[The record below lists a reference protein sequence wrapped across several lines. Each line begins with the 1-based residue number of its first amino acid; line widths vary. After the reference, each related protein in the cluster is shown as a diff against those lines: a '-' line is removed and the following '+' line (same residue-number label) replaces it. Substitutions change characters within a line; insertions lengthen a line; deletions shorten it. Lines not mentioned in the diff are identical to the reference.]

1 MAIPNDTLKLIRKYA
16 VKNAIDYGKAKAA
29 NVLGKVASGT
39 PKEQLSE
46 LRAAIDKVVEEV
58 NSLPKEALLEEYR
71 PYEGEFEE
79 QHERR
84 VESSSKPRMVLDGA
98 EKGAFVTRFPPE
110 PTGYMTIGHAKA
122 AFLVSEFA
130 KIYDGKLLLYFDDSN
145 PEKERQEYVDAF
157 KKDLEWLGIRF
168 DREYYASDSIEKMYD
183 YTRKLIGSGN
193 AYACGCGAD
202 EMKENRFNGTECAH
216 RNATAQESL
225 EKFDAMLGGKY
236 GKGEMVIR
244 FKGDMGSQNTALRDP
259 TIMRIKKDR
268 HYRQGDK
275 YTTWP
280 TYDLNTPIN
289 DSLNGVTDVLRDKNY
304 ELRDPLYDMVLDALG
319 LRKPRIHSDAR
330 LSIKGQPKQKRE
342 IRKLVADRL
351 VEGYDDPRL
360 VTIIALRR
368 RGIQP
373 EAIRRFVLSFGM
385 SKMDSVVGMD
395 LLLAENKKI
404 IDPTAKR
411 LYYVPAPVDINI
423 GNFSARKVELK
434 LHPTANLGER
444 EYTVNNNF
452 YISGDDAA
460 TLKEGDVIKLKDLVG
475 LKVRMVDDSW
485 TGEQSDEETG
495 RKFQWVCD
503 GNYINCS
510 VLVPGDPLDDEG
522 NFRKDSL
529 RTNNGYIESYAK
541 ELEEREVVQLER
553 FGFCILDSKREMRF
567 IFISK

>member
-1 MAIPNDTLKLIRKYA
+1 MAIPNDTIKLIRKYA

-39 PKEQLSE
+39 PKEQLGE
-46 LRAAIDKVVEEV
+46 LRAEIDRTVDEV
-58 NSLPKEALLEEYR
+58 NSLSKEELLKEYK

-98 EKGAFVTRFPPE
+98 VNGSFVTRFPPE

-157 KKDLEWLGIRF
+157 KKDLEWLGIKF
-168 DREYYASDSIEKMYD
+168 GREYYASDSIEKMYD

-193 AYACGCGAD
+193 AYACGCSAD
-202 EMKENRFNGTECAH
+202 EMKLKRFDGAECGH
-216 RNATAQESL
+216 RDAPAKESS
-225 EKFDAMLGGKY
+225 EKFEAMLSGKY
-236 GKGEMVIR
+236 GEGEMVIR
-244 FKGDMGSQNTALRDP
+244 FRGEMGSQNTALRDP
-259 TIMRIKKDR
+259 TIMRIKKDK

-304 ELRDPLYDMVLDALG
+304 ELRNPLYNMVLDALG

-342 IRKLVADRL
+342 VRKLIADHL

-360 VTIIALRR
+360 VTITALRR

-404 IDPTAKR
+404 VDPTAKR
-411 LYYVPAPVDINI
+411 LYYVPAPVDISI
-423 GNFSARKVELK
+423 RDFSARKVELK
-434 LHPTANLGER
+434 LHPTADLGKR
-444 EYTVNNNF
+444 EYTVDNRF
-452 YISGDDAA
+452 YISGEDVA
-460 TLKEGDVIKLKDLVG
+460 TLREGDVIKLKELVG
-475 LKVRMVDDSW
+475 IKLEMVDDSW
-485 TGEQSDEETG
+485 VGEPSDADTAK
-495 RKFQWVCD
+495 RFQWVCD
-503 GNYINCS
+503 GNYLNCS
-510 VLVPGDPLDDEG
+510 ILVPGDPLDENG

-529 RTNNGYIESYAK
+529 RTNNGYIESYAG
-541 ELEEREVVQLER
+541 ELKEREIVQLER
-553 FGFCILDSKREMRF
+553 FGFCILDSKKEMRF